1 MQLHQPS
8 PFTESKDNMATTYE
22 KIATTTLGSA
32 SATITLSSIPATYT
46 DIRLV
51 FVGGGAT
58 GGQFRL
64 RLNSDTGTNYS
75 STIITSDGSSAGST
89 RYTSVDGIKSGY
101 NIGTSTFSFISCDL
115 FSYAGSTYKTALL
128 AYSND
133 QNGSG
138 ETQRTVGLWRNTAAI
153 TSVGLDLIG
162 GVDLRANSSLTIYG
176 IKAA

>member
-1 MQLHQPS
+1 
-8 PFTESKDNMATTYE
+8 MATTYE
-22 KIATTTLGSA
+22 KIATTTLGAA

-46 DIRLV
+46 DLRLV
-51 FVGGGAT
+51 FVGGGAS

-75 STIITSDGSSAGST
+75 STIITGNGSSASST

-101 NIGTSTFSFISCDL
+101 DIGTTTFSLISFDI
-115 FSYAGSTYKTALL
+115 FSYAGSTNKTVLL
-128 AYSND
+128 QYSND

-138 ETQRTVGLWRNTAAI
+138 QTQATVGLWRNTAAI
-153 TSVGLDLIG
+153 TSITLDLIG
-162 GVDLRANSSLTIYG
+162 GIDFRANSSLTIYG